1 MANRVIAVGITV
13 LLALGAGWFFLSWQ
27 VMGTAAGDAVGE
39 AFGVMF
45 ALLIVAST
53 IGAVRDAAA
62 RRGHHQPRD
71 QP

>member
-1 MANRVIAVGITV
+1 MANRVIVVGITI
-13 LLALGAGWFFLSWQ
+13 LLALGAGWFLLSWQ

-39 AFGVMF
+39 ALGVMF
-45 ALLIVAST
+45 ALLIVVSV

-62 RRGHHQPRD
+62 RKEQHQPRD